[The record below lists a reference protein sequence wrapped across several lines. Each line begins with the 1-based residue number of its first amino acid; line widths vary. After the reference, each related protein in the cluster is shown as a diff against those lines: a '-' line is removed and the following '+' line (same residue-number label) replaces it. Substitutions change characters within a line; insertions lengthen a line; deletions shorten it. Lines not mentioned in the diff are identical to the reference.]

1 MDLAYTRQLL
11 QDQGYLVLVKKLEEK
26 EKQRLFCKHGLS
38 HFLDVARIAWI
49 LTLEQ
54 TLQEGMNV
62 EHLAQQKDKIYLTA
76 LLHDL
81 GRLAEYD
88 QKLSQGHAQEGV
100 SMAWKFLKRIGYP
113 EHKAREIIYAV
124 GEHSGE
130 EKTNHDLSNLIKR
143 ADNSS
148 RNCFFCEAQ
157 GQCNWSVER
166 RNQTVLY

>member
-11 QDQGYLVLVKKLEEK
+11 QDQGYLALVKKLEEK

-76 LLHDL
+76 LL
-81 GRLAEYD
+81 
-88 QKLSQGHAQEGV
+88 
-100 SMAWKFLKRIGYP
+100 IC
-113 EHKAREIIYAV
+113 
-124 GEHSGE
+124 
-130 EKTNHDLSNLIKR
+130 NH
-143 ADNSS
+143 
-148 RNCFFCEAQ
+148 
-157 GQCNWSVER
+157 
-166 RNQTVLY
+166 